1 MLTIRDDL
9 HLAMGEFLTECSN
22 LENVVV
28 SLLMFC
34 QPHRDFNEVHL
45 EVLDKTFGVRLREF
59 KKVCGAYQFKA
70 PHRATIDEAIIGLDD
85 LLPRRNLIIHGTTFE
100 ISFGKKEAKAYRIG
114 APKGTPE
121 QVREASADCRTLAS
135 KLGPII
141 GDLLK
146 ELVAAQNLEGP
157 RPPEED

>member
-1 MLTIRDDL
+1 MLTIRDEL

-34 QPHRDFNEVHL
+34 QPRRDFNEVHL
-45 EVLDKTFGVRLREF
+45 EMLDKTFGARLREF
-59 KKVCGAYQFKA
+59 KKICGAYQFTA

-100 ISFGKKEAKAYRIG
+100 VSFGEKEAKAYRIWRSRSLTIRCRSPSH
-114 APKGTPE
+114 ASIAIAAKSQNTPNP
-121 QVREASADCRTLAS
+121 RTA
-135 KLGPII
+135 
-141 GDLLK
+141 
-146 ELVAAQNLEGP
+146 
-157 RPPEED
+157 